1 MKRQDKLPALS
12 IPAVLVLAAAYTAP
26 AADFPGFDF
35 AEMPVSAV
43 QGPVKARVDDK
54 APASDP
60 AETRDVLGDAF
71 IFQNTLRIYLSRP
84 ATVTV
89 YNARGQ
95 LLHHIESSSP
105 LEVLPLSSVNTGFLY
120 LTIRAGQLE
129 LTKKLVYSGK

>member
-1 MKRQDKLPALS
+1 MKRQGKLPVLS
-12 IPAVLVLAAAYTAP
+12 IPAVIVLAAAFTAP
-26 AADFPGFDF
+26 AADFPGFDI
-35 AEMPVSAV
+35 ADMPVSAV
-43 QGPVKARVDDK
+43 QGPIKARVDDK
-54 APASDP
+54 APSTDP
-60 AETRDVLGDAF
+60 AEARDALGDAF

-84 ATVTV
+84 AAITV

-95 LLHHIESSSP
+95 LLHHVESSSS

>member
-1 MKRQDKLPALS
+1 MNRQDKVPALS
-12 IPAVLVLAAAYTAP
+12 VPAVLVLAGALAAP
-26 AADFPGFDF
+26 AADFPIFDLS
-35 AEMPVSAV
+35 AMPMSAV

-60 AETRDVLGDAF
+60 AESRDALGDAF

-84 ATVTV
+84 AAVTV

-95 LLHHIESSSP
+95 LLHHVETSSS

-129 LTKKLVYSGK
+129 LT